1 MAVADVKTVLNANEI
16 AYYAKQAGFPAG
28 EVALATAIAMAES
41 GGNTRAHNT
50 RPPDDSY
57 GLWQINMYGS
67 LAVARRVAFGIAT
80 NDALFDPATNA
91 RAAKMI
97 RQGQGWSAWSV
108 YTSGAYKKHLEAAQQ
123 AANSP
128 TAPSGVDTP
137 DPFSNPIDKLNPVNQ
152 INDIINKFVKVMQ
165 EQALRVAMFVG
176 GGFLIWL
183 GLQIF
188 VSGRIMPAGR
198 DLAMT
203 VKGAVTKT
211 KGLAR
216 K

>member
-50 RPPDDSY
+50 QPPDDSY

-67 LAVARRVAFGIAT
+67 LAAARRVAFGIPN
-80 NDALFDPATNA
+80 NDALYDPATNA
-91 RAAKMI
+91 RAAKLI
-97 RQGQGWSAWSV
+97 RQGQGWTAWSV
-108 YTSGAYKKHLEAAQQ
+108 YSSGAYKKHLSAAQQ

-128 TAPSGVDTP
+128 TAPSGTSTP
-137 DPFSNPIDKLNPVNQ
+137 DPFSNPLDKLNPVNQ
-152 INDIINKFVKVMQ
+152 IQAILDKMLKWVQ
-165 EQALRVAMFVG
+165 EQSLRIAMFVG

-188 VSGRIMPAGR
+188 VSGQIMPRA
-198 DLAMT
+198 LSVAST
-203 VKGAVTKT
+203 VKGSVTKA
-211 KGLAR
+211 KGLA
-216 K
+216 KK